1 MRSYIKRDTCHVT
14 SVVNKIQ
21 TRRQTQILLL
31 YIRMIFFSY
40 KHAIDGMARVA
51 REEGF
56 SKLFSGV
63 DWATGRAVGL
73 FFSKGIL
80 SRRRV
85 GEGH

>member
-1 MRSYIKRDTCHVT
+1 MGGYSNLLQLLILNLKRKCFTFFKDD
-14 SVVNKIQ
+14 
-21 TRRQTQILLL
+21 
-31 YIRMIFFSY
+31 FFSY

-80 SRRRV
+80 SRRKVR
-85 GEGH
+85 EGH

>member
-1 MRSYIKRDTCHVT
+1 MSLQWLTRYRHADRHRSCYF
-14 SVVNKIQ
+14 
-21 TRRQTQILLL
+21 

-85 GEGH
+85 GEGC